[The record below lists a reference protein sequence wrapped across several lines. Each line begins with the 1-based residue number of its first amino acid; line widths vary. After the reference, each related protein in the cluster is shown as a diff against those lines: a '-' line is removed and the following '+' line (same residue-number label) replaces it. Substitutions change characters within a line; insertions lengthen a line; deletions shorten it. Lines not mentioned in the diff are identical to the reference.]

1 MIQTIN
7 VSDFRDAFK
16 ACGRA
21 DQFSYEGLG
30 ALFDYLEDFD
40 GGDYELDVIALCCEY
55 SEDTVEQIAEA
66 YGIDLS
72 ECSDGVCTASAYG
85 LKQVAKA
92 KTSVARAYLEEN
104 TSVVGETA
112 SGFIYCSSF

>member
-7 VSDFRDAFK
+7 VSDFRDAFR

-30 ALFDYLEDFD
+30 ALFDYLEEFD
-40 GGDYELDVIALCCEY
+40 GGNYELDVIALCCDY
-55 SEDTVEQIAEA
+55 SEDTVQEIAEA

-72 ECSDGVCTASAYG
+72 ECSEGVCTASAYG
-85 LKQVAKA
+85 LEQVAKA
-92 KTSVARAYLEEN
+92 EAAVVLAYLEDH
-104 TSVVGETA
+104 TSVVGETPN
-112 SGFIYCSSF
+112 GFIYCSSF

>member
-7 VSDFRDAFK
+7 VSDFRDAFR

-40 GGDYELDVIALCCEY
+40 GGGYDLDVIALCCDY
-55 SEDTVEQIAEA
+55 SEDSFEDIAKA
-66 YGIDLS
+66 YGIELS
-72 ECSDGVCTASAYG
+72 ENDDEIVHREM
-85 LKQVAKA
+85 V
-92 KTSVARAYLEEN
+92 RDYLDSH
-104 TSVVGETA
+104 TTIVGETA
-112 SGFIYCSSF
+112 TCFIYCSSF

>member
-30 ALFDYLEDFD
+30 ALFEYLEEIDPDFD
-40 GGDYELDVIALCCEY
+40 LDVIALCCDY
-55 SEDTVEQIAEA
+55 SEDTIEQIAHAYNITADDIDELEA
-66 YGIDLS
+66 VVR
-72 ECSDGVCTASAYG
+72 E
-85 LKQVAKA
+85 
-92 KTSVARAYLEEN
+92 YLEEN
-104 TSVVGETA
+104 THIVADLNGRFLYA
-112 SGFIYCSSF
+112 HNF